1 MSSDRLIPLSKRP
14 GASSSPASSSPAPSS
29 PAPPSLAPSLA
40 AAVAALPDGAPRVYL
55 ETYGCQMNV
64 ADSDLITTQLLEAG
78 YRRTHEAKE
87 ADVVIVNT
95 CAVREK
101 AEERVVARASELLSL
116 RRARPALVVGI
127 VGCMAEH
134 LRERL
139 LDKAPGV
146 DIVAGPDS
154 YRRLVDL
161 VGTARLQRAP
171 RRAPALAAH
180 LADDVREADDADHAN
195 DGASSADADVGDTD
209 EAALAPA
216 PVAAVPSG
224 PLLDVQLDKRE
235 TYEGM
240 SVGAGGDGISGMV
253 TIQRGCDKFCTF
265 CVVPFTRGRERG
277 ASPRE
282 ILRQVRDLVAAG
294 YKEVTLLGQT
304 VNSYAWED
312 VTFADLLRTVASV
325 PGLERVRFTS
335 PYPVDFTDDVIA
347 AMAAEPKLCKYVHLP
362 LQSGSDVVLAR
373 MRRGYTVDDYRDI
386 VARLRAAMP
395 DISFS
400 TDILSGFCGET
411 EEDHQA
417 TLALMREIGFDSA
430 FMFAYSERDVT
441 YAAKKLSDDVTPAIK
456 KRRLAE
462 IVALQELIS
471 AEKFTAMIGR
481 SAHVLVHGPSKRD
494 PLQLVGRTDGFKSV
508 ILPRGVGALGEV
520 VEVKIAR
527 ATMATLFAEG
537 T

>member
-1 MSSDRLIPLSKRP
+1 MSSDRLIPLTSLT
-14 GASSSPASSSPAPSS
+14 SSSRGKAPAPA
-29 PAPPSLAPSLA
+29 PAPA
-40 AAVAALPDGAPRVYL
+40 ASGPRVYL

-78 YRRTHEAKE
+78 YQRTQDAKQ
-87 ADVVIVNT
+87 ADVVLVNT

-101 AEERVVARASELLSL
+101 AEERVVARAGELLAL
-116 RRARPALVVGI
+116 RRGKPELVVGI

-146 DIVAGPDS
+146 DVVAGPDS
-154 YRRLVDL
+154 YRRLVEL
-161 VGTARLQRAP
+161 VGKARGQRSP
-171 RRAPALAAH
+171 ERPFVE
-180 LADDVREADDADHAN
+180 DEP
-195 DGASSADADVGDTD
+195 SADAP
-209 EAALAPA
+209 APA
-216 PVAAVPSG
+216 ASVGPAPG
-224 PLLDVQLDKRE
+224 PLLDVVLDKRE

-240 SVGAGGDGISGMV
+240 SVAAGGDGISGMV

-277 ASPRE
+277 AAPRE
-282 ILRQVRDLVAAG
+282 ILRHVREMVAAG

-304 VNSYAWED
+304 VNSYVWED
-312 VTFADLLRTVASV
+312 VTFAELLRAVAQV
-325 PGLERVRFTS
+325 EGLERIRFTS

-347 AMAAEPKLCKYVHLP
+347 AMASEPKVCKYVHLP
-362 LQSGSDVVLAR
+362 VQSGSDAVLAR
-373 MRRGYTVDDYRDI
+373 MRRGYTVDDYRGI

-395 DISFS
+395 DLAFS
-400 TDILSGFCGET
+400 TDILSGFSGET

-441 YAAKKLSDDVTPAIK
+441 YAAKKLPDDVTPAVK

-462 IVALQELIS
+462 IVALQERIS

-481 SAHVLVHGPSKRD
+481 TEKVLVHGPSKRD
-494 PLQLVGRTDGFKSV
+494 PEQMMGRTDGFKSV
-508 ILPRGVGALGEV
+508 ILPRGVGSLGEV